1 MDAPV
6 VDPPENLASPIGGN
20 SLLFQPVDEGFFGK
34 AFYVLGVR
42 HQGAHIRLN
51 GRLLESQSGFGF
63 HKYLLTD
70 ILDDNKYN
78 SFRIIDNRHV

>member
-1 MDAPV
+1 V
-6 VDPPENLASPIGGN
+6 IDPPENLTSPEGGN
-20 SLLFQPVDEGFFGK
+20 TMLLQPVDEGLFGK

-42 HQGAHIRLN
+42 HQGARIGLH
-51 GRLLESQSGFGF
+51 GRLLEYKSGFGF

-78 SFRIIDNRHV
+78 SFRIIGNRHV